1 MSQTASET
9 TVRTY
14 LSAVRFYQIRIG
26 LPDPSQIP
34 CPKLPYIL
42 KGIQNSTTTST
53 RFHRLPITPDHLR
66 AVYNVWSTPPVLYD
80 KVMLWAAICVGF
92 FGFLRSGEFTATP
105 TCNSNHVISAADIS
119 VDSHSNPQVV
129 TITLCH
135 SKTNQAGKGSIIYLG
150 RTGDKVC
157 PVTALLAYLAVRP
170 PSKGPLFIF
179 NDGTPLSQQ
188 QLITYLRNALFQA
201 GFSTRGYSGHSLRIG
216 AATTAARMGLSD
228 SLIQTLGRWK
238 SSAFTSY
245 IRKEGIELSQASAH
259 LAKYRCT
266 SVPTRK

>member
-1 MSQTASET
+1 MDSLVQGLFDRGLAKSTRLVYQSGWRKYVTFCNRFHLQPLPVTPYNRCTFAAYMSQTASET

-135 SKTNQAGKGSIIYLG
+135 SKTDQAGKGSIIYLG

-170 PSKGPLFIF
+170 PVV
-179 NDGTPLSQQ
+179 
-188 QLITYLRNALFQA
+188 YL
-201 GFSTRGYSGHSLRIG
+201 
-216 AATTAARMGLSD
+216 
-228 SLIQTLGRWK
+228 
-238 SSAFTSY
+238 
-245 IRKEGIELSQASAH
+245 
-259 LAKYRCT
+259 
-266 SVPTRK
+266 